1 MNYLKTLVSLLKIVN
16 KYEKKLKNNVIIKKN
31 ILDIIMKQLNLTIYV
46 NLN

>member
-16 KYEKKLKNNVIIKKN
+16 KYEKKLKNNIIIKKN
-31 ILDIIMKQLNLTIYV
+31 ILDIIMKQLNLTIYA